1 MPQTVTQVR
10 CPNCRNPIQAQVQ
23 QLIDLEAEPS
33 AKGRLLSG
41 ALNVVRCPVC
51 GFEGQIP
58 LPIVYHDPAKELL
71 LTFVPMEAGLSKDDQ
86 ERSVGNLIQKVLE
99 RLPAERRKAYLL
111 QPQSV
116 LTMQGMVD
124 RILEADGISKEDI
137 EDQRRKIHLFEQ
149 LLNTSEDQLEAFV
162 SEHDDK
168 IDDAFVQLASLALQ
182 SVGDERARE
191 TASKRLEAALAHSSF
206 GKRLEEQ
213 QAELRKAVESL
224 QAIGDDLTR
233 EKLLD
238 LIVQAPNDARLV
250 ALVNLTRQGLD
261 YTFFQQLSDKIDAA
275 EGEEKERLESVRT
288 RVLEVTQQID
298 QVQQARAA
306 DAAALL
312 EQILQADNLDQ
323 AIKGALPRI
332 DELFLATLQANL
344 AAAEKAEDM
353 AAVEK
358 LSKVQDRLE
367 EIVQQALP
375 PGLRLAQEVLNTE
388 DEAAAVS
395 LLESSADSID
405 EQLLN
410 TLLSAVGRLEE
421 SGDSA
426 AAEHVRNLHRR
437 AMRISMRKK
446 MQASG
451 ADTPS

>member
-23 QLIDLEAEPS
+23 QLIDVETEPS

-41 ALNVVRCPVC
+41 ALNVARCPVC

-58 LPIVYHDPAKELL
+58 LPVVYHDPSKELL

-124 RILEADGISKEDI
+124 RILEADGVTKEDI
-137 EDQRRKIHLFEQ
+137 ENQRQKIRLFEQ
-149 LLNTSEDQLEAFV
+149 LLNTSEDDLEAFV
-162 SEHDDK
+162 SEHDDE

-182 SVGDERARE
+182 SVGDERARQG
-191 TASKRLEAALAHSSF
+191 ASQRLEAAIAKSSF

-213 QAELRKAVESL
+213 QAELRAAVESL
-224 QAIGDDLTR
+224 QQIGDQLTR
-233 EKLLD
+233 ENLLD
-238 LIVQAPNDARLV
+238 LIIDAPNDSRLI

-261 YTFFQQLSDKIDAA
+261 YSFFQQLSERIDAA
-275 EGEEKERLESVRT
+275 EGEEKARLESVRA

-306 DAAALL
+306 ESAALL
-312 EQILQADNLDQ
+312 EQLAEAEDLDQ
-323 AIKGALPRI
+323 ALKEALPRI

-344 AAAEKAEDM
+344 AAAEK
-353 AAVEK
+353 EK
-358 LSKVQDRLE
+358 DSQTLERLTKIQDRLE
-367 EIVQQALP
+367 AIVQQSLP
-375 PGLRLAQEVLNTE
+375 PGLRLAQEVLNQD
-388 DEAAAVS
+388 DEAAARD
-395 LLESSADSID
+395 LLEASADSID
-405 EQLLN
+405 DQFLN
-410 TLLSAVGRLEE
+410 TLLSAVGRLEDG
-421 SGDSA
+421 GDPA
-426 AAEHVRNLHRR
+426 AAERVRKLHRQ
-437 AMRISMRKK
+437 AMRISMRRK
-446 MQASG
+446 MQASSSE
-451 ADTPS
+451 TP

>member
-23 QLIDLEAEPS
+23 QLIDVETEPS

-58 LPIVYHDPAKELL
+58 LPVVYHDPSKELL

-124 RILEADGISKEDI
+124 RILEADGVTKEDI
-137 EDQRRKIHLFEQ
+137 ENQRQKIRLFEQ
-149 LLNTSEDQLEAFV
+149 LLNTTEGDLEAFV
-162 SEHDDK
+162 SEHDDE

-182 SVGDERARE
+182 SVGDERARQG
-191 TASKRLEAALAHSSF
+191 ASQRLEAAIAKSSF

-213 QAELRKAVESL
+213 QAELRAAVESL
-224 QAIGDDLTR
+224 QEIGDGLTR
-233 EKLLD
+233 ENLLD
-238 LIVQAPNDARLV
+238 LIVDAPNDSRLI

-261 YTFFQQLSDKIDAA
+261 YSFFQQLSERIDAA
-275 EGEEKERLESVRT
+275 EGEEKARLESVRA

-306 DAAALL
+306 ESAALL
-312 EQILQADNLDQ
+312 EQLAEAEDLDQ
-323 AIKGALPRI
+323 ALKEVLPRI

-344 AAAEKAEDM
+344 AAAEKEEDSQ
-353 AAVEK
+353 AVER
-358 LSKVQDRLE
+358 LTMIQDR
-367 EIVQQALP
+367 
-375 PGLRLAQEVLNTE
+375 R
-388 DEAAAVS
+388 D
-395 LLESSADSID
+395 LLEASADSID
-405 EQLLN
+405 DQFLN
-410 TLLSAVGRLEE
+410 TLLSAVGRLEDG
-421 SGDSA
+421 GDPA
-426 AAEHVRNLHRR
+426 AAERVRKLHRQ
-437 AMRISMRKK
+437 AMRISMRRK
-446 MQASG
+446 MQA
-451 ADTPS
+451 